1 MSAARLTCTTRKD
14 LIVIRATVMM
24 RPLPT
29 LLIALFLTTS
39 GVGPVCEI
47 DCQLEHDAL
56 LRLHTLYKSMQGHCQ
71 ETPVHSE
78 NGKRFPSKEHPCD
91 AGLHDRAVL
100 STSSSTRSGEP
111 IALVGALSAA
121 PEPVKA
127 IPEIA
132 SANESSSRVLFVP
145 LTETGPVPLRI

>member
-1 MSAARLTCTTRKD
+1 LTCTTRKG

-24 RPLPT
+24 RPLLT

-47 DCQLEHDAL
+47 DCQFEHDAL
-56 LRLHTLYKSMQGHCQ
+56 LRLDTLYKSLQGHCH
-71 ETPVHSE
+71 ETPAHSE
-78 NGKRFPSKEHPCD
+78 NGKRSPSKEHPCD
-91 AGLHDRAVL
+91 AGLHQKAAL
-100 STSSSTRSGEP
+100 TASASMRSPEP
-111 IALVGALSAA
+111 IALVGLLSAA

-132 SANESSSRVLFVP
+132 SANDSSSQVLFVP
-145 LTETGPVPLRI
+145 LTETAPPLRI